1 MNIKAWRGHALIFIF
16 SGAHHP
22 REPAMPNL
30 TPITTADFE
39 TEVLSADLPVLVDFG
54 AVWCGPCKMLDPL
67 VEELAGE
74 WQNKMKTVKIDVDQD
89 PEVAMQYQV
98 FGVPT
103 LILFKAGQPVER
115 MSGFKP
121 KKQLEAKFGPHV
133 GE

>member
-1 MNIKAWRGHALIFIF
+1 
-16 SGAHHP
+16 
-22 REPAMPNL
+22 MPNL

>member
-1 MNIKAWRGHALIFIF
+1 MA
-16 SGAHHP
+16 
-22 REPAMPNL
+22 NL
-30 TPITTADFE
+30 TPITSSDFE
-39 TEVLSADLPVLVDFG
+39 TEVLTASQPVLVDFG

-74 WQNKMKTVKIDVDQD
+74 WKSKMKTVKIDVDEN

-103 LILFKAGQPVER
+103 LILFKDGQPVER

-121 KKQLEAKFGPHV
+121 KKQLEAKFSPHLA
-133 GE
+133 